1 MVVDAVVPESE
12 KIREQIMTKTTLKEA
27 PGHKRR
33 KEKRPNEILDAAL
46 QVFLARGYSST
57 RMDDIAILAG
67 VRKGTVYL
75 YFKSK
80 EILFLEVIKRNTIP
94 HLELAYQIVK
104 EYRGPVSALIQILLT
119 LWWEK
124 VGATTTGEILKIII
138 GEARNFP
145 SVAQFY
151 LSNVIEPTWNVL
163 AALLQSG
170 VESGEFREIDTELAS
185 RVLLKTLLI
194 LVLWRVTFAESA
206 DVALDAEFNLVLD
219 SFLSG
224 LRVF

>member
-1 MVVDAVVPESE
+1 
-12 KIREQIMTKTTLKEA
+12 MTKTTLKEA
-27 PGHKRR
+27 PDRKRR

-94 HLELAYQIVK
+94 HLELANQVVK

-151 LSNVIEPTWNVL
+151 LSNVIEPTWNIL

-170 VESGEFREIDTELAS
+170 VEIGEFREIDTELAS

-194 LVLWRVTFAESA
+194 LVLWRVTFTESA

-224 LRVF
+224 LRVL

>member
-1 MVVDAVVPESE
+1 
-12 KIREQIMTKTTLKEA
+12 MTKSRLQEA
-27 PGHKRR
+27 PDRKRR
-33 KEKRPNEILDAAL
+33 KEERPNEILDAAL
-46 QVFLARGYSST
+46 HIFLARGYSST

-104 EYRGPVSALIQILLT
+104 EYRGPVSALIQMLLT

-151 LSNVIEPTWNVL
+151 LSNVIEPTWNIL
-163 AALLQSG
+163 EALLQSG